1 MRDKKNFN
9 VLRILE
15 DLKKGRVICTKEYS
29 KYLDVSQR
37 SIQRYIEEIESFYR
51 IKLLKTKKGCYS
63 YLQISNIKEKIIDI
77 KENEDFEKFADILGV
92 LNKEVLEFLDIDKK
106 IVEKMVENDIFLVK
120 ENPVENFLRIDIYK
134 KLKQALKYKKIV
146 DIEYF
151 SNKEFYFENV
161 KPLKIIFA
169 EGNWYLAA
177 LSNDEINNGFKFL
190 RVNFIKNIKEHSQS
204 FQIDK
209 EAIKFLESFQTLFS
223 KYKVEPF
230 EIILEVDKEVSRF
243 FKVKKFMPSQEIVD
257 ENDEF
262 ISVKYFVTSDEEIL
276 MLVKK
281 WFPFIKIKSPEN
293 LKDKFKKDLENYIKA
308 VK

>member
-1 MRDKKNFN
+1 MRDKKIFN

-29 KYLDVSQR
+29 NYLDVSQR
-37 SIQRYIEEIESFYR
+37 SIQRYIEEIEGFYR

-63 YLQISNIKEKIIDI
+63 YPQISNIKEKIIDI

-106 IVEKMVENDIFLVK
+106 IVEKMVENDIFLIK
-120 ENPVENFLRIDIYK
+120 ENPVENFLKIDIYK
-134 KLKQALKYKKIV
+134 KLKQAIKYKKLIDV
-146 DIEYF
+146 NYF

-169 EGNWYLAA
+169 EGNWYLAV
-177 LSNDEINNGFKFL
+177 LSDDEINNGFKFL

-204 FQIDK
+204 FKIDN
-209 EAIKFLESFQTLFS
+209 EAMKFLNNFQTLFS
-223 KYKVEPF
+223 RYKVEPF
-230 EIILEVDKEVSRF
+230 EVILEVDKEVSRF

-281 WFPFIKIKSPEN
+281 WFPFIKIKSPKN
-293 LKDKFKKDLENYIKA
+293 LKDKFKKYLENYIKA